1 MEDHPIVLQSHKQ
14 ASPRDHRD
22 VHCGGQ
28 GYSWESG
35 KNPSSFP
42 HWFHGLSLSLATDG
56 LIIEPHGLA
65 GGVDACGVLRTVS
78 GTA

>member
-1 MEDHPIVLQSHKQ
+1 MEDHPGVLQSHKQ
-14 ASPRDHRD
+14 EGPRYHRD

-35 KNPSSFP
+35 ENSSSFP
-42 HWFHGLSLSLATDG
+42 HWLHGLSLSLATDG

-65 GGVDACGVLRTVS
+65 RERDACGVLRTVS